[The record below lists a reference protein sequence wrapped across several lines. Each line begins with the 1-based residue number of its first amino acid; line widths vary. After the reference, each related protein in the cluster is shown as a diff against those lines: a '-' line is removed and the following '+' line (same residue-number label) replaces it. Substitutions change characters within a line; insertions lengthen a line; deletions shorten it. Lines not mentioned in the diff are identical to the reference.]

1 MSDILDGMQGAP
13 GFLMASFSI
22 LTRFGSLET
31 LLYVQRGEPYLWS
44 IHISLPLRNEHTREA
59 LLGIYLER
67 GSVHV
72 GIQKCTREYT
82 MVYTRVYFSLLGSR

>member
-1 MSDILDGMQGAP
+1 MV
-13 GFLMASFSI
+13 SFST

-31 LLYVQRGEPYLWS
+31 LLYVQRGLS
-44 IHISLPLRNEHTREA
+44 LISGIHIVPPRNEHPREA

-82 MVYTRVYFSLLGSR
+82 MVYPRIYFLSPR

>member
-31 LLYVQRGEPYLWS
+31 LLYVQRGEAL
-44 IHISLPLRNEHTREA
+44 SL
-59 LLGIYLER
+59 
-67 GSVHV
+67 
-72 GIQKCTREYT
+72 EYT
-82 MVYTRVYFSLLGSR
+82 SSPQETNILGKLYWGYT

>member
-31 LLYVQRGEPYLWS
+31 LLYVQRGGSLIS
-44 IHISLPLRNEHTREA
+44 GIHIVPPRNGHPRE
-59 LLGIYLER
+59 LYWG
-67 GSVHV
+67 
-72 GIQKCTREYT
+72 YT
-82 MVYTRVYFSLLGSR
+82 